1 MEKILHENSEKILKS
16 NIEILFANLNDAIK
30 KYVNAGEWMG
40 ELKYINAY
48 LSATVHAIVCYI
60 DKLIEVG
67 RMEETEVVQALKY
80 VNNLQK
86 HNPNFVSIT
95 KRTGGFVFPM
105 SFPFSCE
112 MYDAVWS
119 ECIGLTTKKPTQK
132 VAYEKLFQDR
142 KILDILSGIVQELLN
157 ESVDKNLYCF

>member
-16 NIEILFANLNDAIK
+16 NIEILFANLSDAIK
-30 KYVNAGEWMG
+30 KYVNDGEWMG

-80 VNNLQK
+80 VSNLQK
-86 HNPNFVSIT
+86 HNPNFISVT
-95 KRTGGFVFPM
+95 KRTGGLDFPM

-112 MYDAVWS
+112 PYDIVWS

>member
-1 MEKILHENSEKILKS
+1 MEKSLHENSEIVLKS
-16 NIEILFANLNDAIK
+16 NIEILFNNLNDAIK
-30 KYVNAGEWMG
+30 KYVDAGEWLG

-48 LSATVHAIVCYI
+48 LSATIHAMVCYI

-67 RMEETEVVQALKY
+67 RMEESRIVQALKY

-95 KRTGGFVFPM
+95 KRTGGFIFPI

-112 MYDAVWS
+112 LYDVVWA
-119 ECIGLTTKKPTQK
+119 ECIGLQTRKQQQK
-132 VAYEKLFQDR
+132 EAYEQFFQHR
-142 KILDILSGIVQELLN
+142 KILDVLRPVVIELLN
-157 ESVDKNLYCF
+157 GREHKEL

>member
-16 NIEILFANLNDAIK
+16 NIEILFGNLNDAIK
-30 KYVNAGEWMG
+30 KYIDDGEWMG

-48 LSATVHAIVCYI
+48 LSATIHAIVCYI

-112 MYDAVWS
+112 MYDVVWS

-142 KILDILSGIVQELLN
+142 KILDILDVIVKKLLN
-157 ESVDKNLYCF
+157 DSIDRNLD

>member
-16 NIEILFANLNDAIK
+16 NIEILFANLSDAIK

-67 RMEETEVVQALKY
+67 RMQETETVQALKY

-112 MYDAVWS
+112 MYDVVWS
-119 ECIGLTTKKPTQK
+119 ECIELTTKKPTQK
-132 VAYEKLFQDR
+132 VAYEKLFKDR

>member
-1 MEKILHENSEKILKS
+1 MCCMEKLLHENSEEILKS
-16 NIEILFANLNDAIK
+16 NIEILFGNLSDAIK
-30 KYVNAGEWMG
+30 KYIDNGEWMG

-48 LSATVHAIVCYI
+48 LSATIHAIVCYI

-67 RMEETEVVQALKY
+67 RMQETETVQALKY

-112 MYDAVWS
+112 MYDVVWS

-132 VAYEKLFQDR
+132 VAYEQLFQDR
-142 KILDILSGIVQELLN
+142 KILDILNEIVVKLLSDN
-157 ESVDKNLYCF
+157 VSIQL